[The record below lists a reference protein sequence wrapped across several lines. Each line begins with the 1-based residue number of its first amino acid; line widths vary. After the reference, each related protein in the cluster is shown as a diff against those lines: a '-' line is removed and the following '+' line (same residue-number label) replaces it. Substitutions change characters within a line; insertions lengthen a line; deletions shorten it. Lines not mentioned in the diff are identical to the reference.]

1 MPAAVIRVVVDPSGR
16 LEDDDYRNG
25 LHHLR
30 AKGFDV
36 VAAPSISIDPHRH
49 EIELIVDDEGH
60 GPATEKYL
68 AECLT
73 AFGVKPALGVI
84 TYISR
89 GTENDARGVLAR
101 FGVSGTVVRTIESD
115 EEVFTVSLS
124 QETRGRVTESRLH
137 TALEAAL
144 NAEVRIVSAH

>member
-16 LEDDDYRNG
+16 LKDNQYRNG

-30 AKGFDV
+30 SKGLDV
-36 VAAPSISIDPHRH
+36 VATPSISIDPHRH
-49 EIELIVDDEGH
+49 EIELIVDDDGR
-60 GPATEKYL
+60 GPATDEYL

-124 QETRGRVTESRLH
+124 QETRGQVAESRLH

-144 NAEVRIVSAH
+144 NAEVRIISA